1 VKESVQATPAFPKAL
16 IYFVH
21 GRLLV
26 RMLGVAGKLAWGN
39 RCGNTAS

>member
-1 VKESVQATPAFPKAL
+1 VQATPAFPKAL

-26 RMLGVAGKLAWGN
+26 RMRGVAGKPVWKHSFM
-39 RCGNTAS
+39 R